1 MNSILI
7 IGSFLSKERGSKGS
21 GETLAEYLSQEGF
34 IVKLSSYISN
44 RFLRL
49 IDIIFS
55 TLFCKYDCII
65 IEGYSGLS
73 FIFLEAS
80 CYLAYVRRKKILIS
94 IHGGKIIEFSIHNK
108 NRIKA
113 IGIVANFVRTPS
125 LFIKQGL
132 SVFITKIEYL
142 PNFINLN
149 TFTYNHLLPLEPNF
163 KILWVRAFTDIY
175 NPFLPIKMLLK
186 IKEKYP
192 YSTLTMIGP
201 DLGLRKK
208 VEAAIKELAL
218 ENSVHILGAV
228 KNVDLPKYFHNHH
241 VFLNTTSYESF
252 GVAVLEAAASG
263 IPIVSSKVGEI
274 PYLWTHEEN
283 ILLVEE
289 LKPDLFADAVIR
301 ILESPELAQKLSVKA
316 RKKAVE
322 FDWEHIK
329 PQWIQLLQ
337 QFDEK

>member
-1 MNSILI
+1 MNSVLI
-7 IGSFLSKERGSKGS
+7 IGSFLSKKRGSKGS
-21 GETLAEYLSQEGF
+21 GETLAEYLSLEGF
-34 IVKLSSYISN
+34 NVKLSSHLSN

-49 IDIIFS
+49 LDIVFS
-55 TLFCKYDCII
+55 TLFYKYDWIV

-80 CYLAYVRRKKILIS
+80 CYLAFLRGKKILVS
-94 IHGGKIIEFSIHNK
+94 IHGGKIIEFSVHNK

-113 IGIVANFVRTPS
+113 IGHLADFVRTPS
-125 LFIKQGL
+125 LFITQGL
-132 SVFITKIEYL
+132 SEFIPKIEYL
-142 PNFINLN
+142 PNIIKLD
-149 TFTYNHLLPLEPNF
+149 TFTYNHFPPHEPYL
-163 KILWVRAFTDIY
+163 KILWVRAFTEIY
-175 NPFLPIKMLLK
+175 NPMLPIKMLLQ

-201 DLGLRKK
+201 DLGQRKK

-228 KNVDLPKYFHNHH
+228 KNEHLPEYFHNHH

-283 ILLVEE
+283 ILMVED

-301 ILESPELAQKLSVKA
+301 ILESPELALKLSVNA
-316 RKKAVE
+316 RKKAEE
-322 FDWEHIK
+322 FDWEAIK
-329 PQWIQLLQ
+329 PKWIQLLQ
-337 QFDEK
+337 KFDEK